1 MAVKHYRELIAW
13 QKAMEMV
20 CTIYKLT
27 ASFPSEER
35 FGLAS
40 QLRRAA
46 VSIPSNIAEG
56 QGRGVSRDFA
66 RYLRMANG
74 FRQEVET
81 QIAIA
86 HRLGYLDQ
94 DRMASV
100 LTDLEEIVASSRVCF
115 ALSGRHR
122 YKLFLATGN

>member
-1 MAVKHYRELIAW
+1 MAVTHYRELIAW
-13 QKAMEMV
+13 QKAVEMV

-27 ASFPSEER
+27 SSFPADER
-35 FGLAS
+35 FGLTN

-46 VSIPSNIAEG
+46 ISIPSNIAEG
-56 QGRGVSRDFA
+56 QGRGVSRDFG

-74 FRQEVET
+74 SRQEVET

-94 DRMASV
+94 ERTASV
-100 LTDLEEIVASSRVCF
+100 LSDLEELGRII
-115 ALSGRHR
+115 SGLLRSISE
-122 YKLFLATGN
+122 TS

>member
-35 FGLAS
+35 FGLTN

-56 QGRGVSRDFA
+56 QGRGISGDFA
-66 RYLRMANG
+66 RYLRIANG
-74 FRQEVET
+74 SRQEVET

-86 HRLGYLDQ
+86 HRLGYLDEE
-94 DRMASV
+94 RTASV
-100 LTDLEEIVASSRVCF
+100 LGDLEELGRII
-115 ALSGRHR
+115 SGLLRSISE
-122 YKLFLATGN
+122 ATV